1 MEKWHR
7 KEHTIIIIIIIIAV
21 VTNSRWACV
30 AQMGFVVVVAV
41 VCVCV
46 CVLMPSRDGDVM
58 VYVKDINQPSSPT
71 P

>member
-1 MEKWHR
+1 MS
-7 KEHTIIIIIIIIAV
+7 
-21 VTNSRWACV
+21 NSRWACV

-46 CVLMPSRDGDVM
+46 CVCVFMPSRDGDVM